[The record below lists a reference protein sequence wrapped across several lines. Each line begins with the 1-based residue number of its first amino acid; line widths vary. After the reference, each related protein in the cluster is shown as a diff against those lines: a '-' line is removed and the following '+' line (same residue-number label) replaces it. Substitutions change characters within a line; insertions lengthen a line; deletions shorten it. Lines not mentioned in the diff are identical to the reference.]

1 MTRLKQ
7 DKVDQLLTR
16 CQREVDEGLLPSCQ
30 VALGIDGKVEVFETF
45 GNESNDTRYII
56 FSSTKAFVA
65 SAVWILIGEGKSA
78 VGGIGLDTLAD
89 AHGRWAL
96 TETRQLGSDTLQ
108 VYERQRASS
117 GKVGTGFPPG

>member
-16 CQREVDEGLLPSCQ
+16 CRREVDEGLLPSCQ

-56 FSSTKAFVA
+56 FSSTKAFVRSAARRAA
-65 SAVWILIGEGKSA
+65 SPS
-78 VGGIGLDTLAD
+78 
-89 AHGRWAL
+89 
-96 TETRQLGSDTLQ
+96 
-108 VYERQRASS
+108 SS
-117 GKVGTGFPPG
+117 GSHVATRGSKVSRATPRCPSRR